1 MYLKQVVNWKSVL
14 SLFFKFS
21 SNKRELNLD
30 YLKVYGIYVIT
41 CTCKNTQTYTFI
53 QKQTLSHKSSQK
65 HAPIKEREAIHLTLK
80 WISLLL
86 INYLKANEAWWKFWA
101 FLQIQKKRLFTLY
114 FAILHDLMVFQVQ
127 IQDCCF
133 RSSVVWILPNR
144 VSLLKPTIL
153 QADEMSL
160 LCLEMFRNDMRALW
174 LSDFVFLSLFFL
186 SHSLICPTYLFPSS
200 LKHVSLMKSKTKRG
214 LVLQ

>member
-14 SLFFKFS
+14 SLFLKSF
-21 SNKRELNLD
+21 SNKREIHLD
-30 YLKVYGIYVIT
+30 YLKVYGIYVVT
-41 CTCKNTQTYTFI
+41 CTCKNTNIHFHTETQS
-53 QKQTLSHKSSQK
+53 LSHKSWQK
-65 HAPIKEREAIHLTLK
+65 HAPIQERELNSEVDVTVNDQLFM
-80 WISLLL
+80 W
-86 INYLKANEAWWKFWA
+86 
-101 FLQIQKKRLFTLY
+101 IQKHDGSSEHFFRFKRK
-114 FAILHDLMVFQVQ
+114 
-127 IQDCCF
+127 DCLP
-133 RSSVVWILPNR
+133 SILPFSMIWWSSR
-144 VSLLKPTIL
+144 SKSRIVVSDPQWFEIFLVVSLLKPTIL